1 MTDSI
6 DEISQRWKRNPD
18 ASSTIAL
25 CDALRGSVRTTL
37 VQQVADFAQ
46 QTYASNVPVLVA
58 VSRMYMNAH
67 KLAEA
72 QAVLVA
78 AGKVAPRDG
87 QVYRVLGE
95 VLLRRG
101 DADRAEKVLERS
113 AQFGMND
120 GETKMWIERAKVYKP
135 MQARAGTRAV
145 AAEVARTAPS
155 EPRATMDSFSDVETQ
170 VKDVPTMAPSVDGDS
185 GEAPTLMRSEMG
197 LADDSGAAPTL
208 MRDEISLAAARPVSI
223 PPPNAPPRNSPN
235 VPPALPLA
243 EQMKAVSTGPRKF
256 SDQAQTAQAFSTQD
270 IPALP
275 KPPAV
280 PAGMGLPVERPPFEA
295 NPLASKAAP
304 AAVEVLPAPAA
315 EKHSAGAP
323 LAQDVLDALALA
335 GVFEP
340 PGKTV
345 SEIKWTRPEDRP
357 RRRALIPLF
366 VATVL
371 LVGGGIGALTY
382 LRKQRVIA
390 HSEAE
395 NSLDT
400 VELNLRASQASRLPE
415 TEDRFNHIF
424 EIDSRSDRAAL
435 DWLHERA
442 LSGLLKGGAD
452 LAFEENITRA
462 HEVQV
467 PDNRIAF
474 ALIAS
479 FFFQGDTAGAAALL
493 SKWDAQ
499 CADDAWYQLFA
510 AATLERAGDGRARD
524 RYEAA
529 TKLDPELIVAH
540 IGLIRA
546 TAVDGDPVKAAEL
559 AKAFRAKWPDRIE
572 GQALVALAWGRDPA
586 RGETPPPE
594 VQETI
599 AKADSLP
606 LGLRAVP
613 HALAAIVAVDKR
625 DYAKTKAEVQAGL
638 LAVETPGIAAWLGV
652 IALDT
657 GDEALARKA
666 ALSAVQFSAVYPA
679 ARVLAA
685 RVALLGDRLDEAL
698 KATEELDANSADV
711 AVVRAATAYER
722 GDSAAL
728 ASALE
733 AVPPDA
739 RKLPF
744 LAALNLAQDALAG
757 RATVTADKLLELA
770 DDEAPWSD
778 LVAMDLALDTNDLGT
793 ADKIADKWK
802 GSESR
807 PLRALRL
814 SRLARY
820 RGKLDDAD
828 KLSVT
833 ATGQGTMTMRVLMER
848 VLVLVARDKPAEVGP
863 LLAKYPLVLGQA
875 SSAWLSAL
883 ASASNNRVEDA
894 RGKTSQLDAPP
905 DTAPVPVRVIAAV
918 SLGAMKDRKRGQD
931 LVKGLFLAGI
941 LDPDVVTA
949 GAALGVKPPA
959 PSPPPRKKK

>member
-46 QTYASNVPVLVA
+46 QTYRSNVPVLVA
-58 VSRMYMNAH
+58 VSRMYMNTH

-72 QAVLVA
+72 QGVLVA
-78 AGKVAPRDG
+78 AGKVAPRDA

-101 DADRAEKVLERS
+101 DAERAEKVLERAS
-113 AQFGMND
+113 QFGMND
-120 GETKMWIERAKVYKP
+120 GETKMWIERARVYKP

-155 EPRATMDSFSDVETQ
+155 EPRAMQDSFSDIETQ
-170 VKDVPTMAPSVDGDS
+170 VKDAPTLSVGSDS

-197 LADDSGAAPTL
+197 EPDDSGAAPTL
-208 MRDEISLAAARPVSI
+208 MRDEISLAAARPASI
-223 PPPNAPPRNSPN
+223 PPPKAPPRRAST
-235 VPPALPLA
+235 VPPPLPLQ
-243 EQMKAVSTGPRKF
+243 EQLKAVPTGPRKF
-256 SDQAQTAQAFSTQD
+256 SEQAETAQAFSTQD
-270 IPALP
+270 IPSLP
-275 KPPAV
+275 KPAAL
-280 PAGMGLPVERPPFEA
+280 PAGMGLPERPPFAQEA
-295 NPLASKAAP
+295 NPFAGKVAP
-304 AAVEVLPAPAA
+304 AAREVLTAPLPDK
-315 EKHSAGAP
+315 ETGAP
-323 LAQDVLDALALA
+323 LAQDVLDALSLA

-340 PGKTV
+340 PGRAVT
-345 SEIKWTRPEDRP
+345 EIKWTRPEDRP
-357 RRRALIPLF
+357 RRRALIPLII
-366 VATVL
+366 VTVL
-371 LVGGGIGALTY
+371 LVGGGIGTLTH
-382 LRKQRVIA
+382 LRKQRVEA
-390 HSEAE
+390 HLEAE
-395 NSLDT
+395 KSLDT
-400 VELNLRASQASRLPE
+400 VELNLRASQASLLPE

-467 PDNRIAF
+467 PDKRIAF

-479 FFFQGDTAGAAALL
+479 FFFQGDTSGAAALL

-499 CADDAWYQLFA
+499 CGDDAWYQLFA
-510 AATLERAGDGRARD
+510 AATLERAGDGRARE

-625 DYAKTKAEVQAGL
+625 DYDKTKSEVQAGL

-666 ALSAVQFSAVYPA
+666 ALSAVQFSAVYPP

-711 AVVRAATAYER
+711 AVVRAATAYEH
-722 GDSAAL
+722 GDGAAL

-744 LAALNLAQDALAG
+744 LAALNIAQDALAG
-757 RATVTADKLLELA
+757 HATVTADKLMEMS

-778 LVAMDLALDTNDLGT
+778 LVAMDLALDTNDLDS

-802 GSESR
+802 GSENR

-820 RGKLDDAD
+820 RDKLEDAD

-833 ATGQGTMTMRVLMER
+833 ATQGTVTMRVLMER

-863 LLAKYPLVLGQA
+863 LLGKYPLVLGQA
-875 SSAWLSAL
+875 NSAWLSAL
-883 ASASNNRVEDA
+883 ASASNNKIEDA

-905 DTAPVPVRVIAAV
+905 ETAPVPVRLIAAV

-931 LVKGLFLAGI
+931 LIKELFLAGI
-941 LDPDVVTA
+941 VNPDVLGA
-949 GAALGVKPPA
+949 GVAVGVKPP
-959 PSPPPRKKK
+959 PPPRKRK

>member
-6 DEISQRWKRNPD
+6 DDLSQRWKRNPD
-18 ASSTIAL
+18 APSTIAL
-25 CDALRGSVRTTL
+25 CEALRGSVRTTL

-46 QTYASNVPVLVA
+46 SKYGSNVPVLVA
-58 VSRMYMNAH
+58 VARMYMNTH

-72 QAVLVA
+72 QSVLVA

-87 QVYRVLGE
+87 LVYRVLGE

-101 DADRAEKVLERS
+101 DAERAEKVLER
-113 AQFGMND
+113 ALQFGLAD
-120 GETKMWIERAKVYKP
+120 GETKMWIERARVYKP
-135 MQARAGTRAV
+135 MQTRAGARAV
-145 AAEVARTAPS
+145 AAEVARTAPA
-155 EPRATMDSFSDVETQ
+155 EPRVMQDSFSDIETE
-170 VKDVPTMAPSVDGDS
+170 VKDAPIPVLIDS
-185 GEAPTLMRSEMG
+185 GEAPTLMRDEMTRS
-197 LADDSGAAPTL
+197 ADDSGAAPTL
-208 MRDEISLAAARPVSI
+208 MRDEIAMAAARPASI
-223 PPPNAPPRNSPN
+223 PPPNPPPRKPSTM
-235 VPPALPLA
+235 PPPLPLE
-243 EQMKAVSTGPRKF
+243 EQMKAIPTGPRKF
-256 SDQAQTAQAFSTQD
+256 STNAETAQAFSTQD

-275 KPPAV
+275 KPPAM
-280 PAGMGLPVERPPFEA
+280 PAGMGVPMERPPFAE
-295 NPLASKAAP
+295 P
-304 AAVEVLPAPAA
+304 PAPMPERAQA
-315 EKHSAGAP
+315 ITPREDSTAPAGAP
-323 LAQDVLDALALA
+323 HAQDVLDALALA

-340 PGKTV
+340 PGKAET
-345 SEIKWTRPEDRP
+345 EIRWARPEDRP
-357 RRRALIPLF
+357 RRRALVPLIGF
-366 VATVL
+366 TVL

-382 LRKQRVIA
+382 IRGERAKA
-390 HSEAE
+390 HLEAE
-395 NSLDT
+395 KSLDT
-400 VELNLRASQASRLPE
+400 VEANLRASQASLLPE

-462 HEVQV
+462 HEVQI
-467 PDNRIAF
+467 PDKKIAF

-479 FFFQGDTAGAAALL
+479 FFFQGDTAGAASLL
-493 SKWDAQ
+493 SKWDSQ
-499 CADDAWYQLFA
+499 CTDDAWYQLFA
-510 AATLERAGDGRARD
+510 GATLERAGDSRARE

-529 TKLDPELIVAH
+529 TKLDPELVVAH

-586 RGETPPPE
+586 RGETAPPE

-599 AKADSLP
+599 AKADALP

-613 HALAAIVAVDKR
+613 HALAAILAVDKH
-625 DYAKTKAEVQAGL
+625 DYAKTKQEVQAGL

-657 GDEALARKA
+657 GDEALARKS
-666 ALSAVQFSAVYPA
+666 ALSAVQFSAVYPP

-698 KATEELDANSADV
+698 KATEELDANSPDV

-722 GDSAAL
+722 ADGAGL

-733 AVPPDA
+733 AVPAEA

-744 LAALNLAQDALAG
+744 LASLNLAQDVLAG
-757 RATVTADKLLELA
+757 RASVPGDKILEMS

-778 LVAMDLALDTNDLGT
+778 LVSMDLALDENDLET
-793 ADKIADKWK
+793 ADKIAEKWK
-802 GSESR
+802 GSEDR

-814 SRLARY
+814 SRLTRY
-820 RGKLDDAD
+820 HGKLDDAD
-828 KLSVT
+828 KLSATALQGSVT
-833 ATGQGTMTMRVLMER
+833 TRVLLER
-848 VLVLVARDKPAEVGP
+848 VLVLVANGKPGDVGP

-875 SSAWLSAL
+875 NAAWLSAF
-883 ASASNNRVEDA
+883 ASASSSKIDDA

-905 DTAPVPVRVIAAV
+905 ATAPVPIRVIAAV
-918 SLGAMKDRKRGQD
+918 SLGAMHDRKRGQD
-931 LVKGLFLAGI
+931 LVKDLFSAGLV
-941 LDPDVVTA
+941 DPDLVAA
-949 GAALGVKPPA
+949 GAGLGVKPP
-959 PSPPPRKKK
+959 PPARKKPK